1 MARTTI
7 NTQVIPDGTIVSA
20 DLSYPL
26 TDFSSTGIDDN
37 ATSNALT
44 IDSSQDVTF
53 SSHAL
58 FPDNSRA
65 RFGAGLDLQIYHDG
79 SNSYIDES
87 SGVGNLIVKGA
98 NVLLQ
103 NTTGE
108 NYLTLTTNG
117 AATLY
122 YDNAAKLATTST
134 GIDVTGD
141 VNSDSVTTGTFT
153 STGIDD
159 NATSTAITIDSS
171 ENVGIGT
178 TNPSSDAIVK
188 FLAIDDAT
196 SSGLVLEGAR
206 KFSMYSSSS
215 STLSFRDETAGANR
229 ITLDSS
235 GNVGIGTATPN
246 SAGLGY
252 NGQTLQLGERTFIA
266 TDSSGD
272 TRLGGLSGSNIT
284 AFYQGGS
291 ERMRID
297 SSGSLVIG
305 ATTSNNRKLSVN
317 GTGDLVELRSTNS
330 GAAGAQLD
338 LIHNSASPAD
348 GDSVGIINFSNV
360 TTQMANVTG
369 KSSSVSSS
377 YGELHFGTRNGGTYG
392 FSNMIIDRLGNL
404 LVGKASTDYGNST
417 RKEFNLYGTNEAII
431 TLDTGNALP
440 FYLNNNNG
448 GADIWNQ
455 NNNYMR
461 FGTNSTERMRIDSSG
476 KVGVGITNPSGSFHL
491 TTVDS
496 GGSDVY
502 YVAQN
507 TTANRIAGYRIL
519 DESNNIGGVF
529 QYDNGGNNLLI
540 GTTLSSNFQFITNNA
555 ERMRINTDG
564 SIAFSPNAG
573 TVGQAAL
580 SINASGSSYAE
591 LDAFMWGIGWNMPLV
606 LQRQAGNV
614 GIGTISPSEKLHV
627 SGNIRAGVSVTSFQ
641 NGSANDNYIGVG
653 SDNGGDAWFIA
664 HASGYGVALMGYE
677 SAGDR
682 LLIGCDNGAGN
693 NKIDF
698 SLNMG
703 TNAAGTVENT
713 TGATPAVRITASGTL
728 LVGKTA
734 DTNIG
739 QGQVLRANGE
749 TYHTITTGLNTL
761 HVYSVSGS
769 AYRFYVGNDGTVHA
783 TNTSISAI
791 SDASLK
797 ENIRDLDKG
806 LDTINALKPRR
817 FDWKNG
823 DGNDIMGF
831 IAQEVE
837 EVMPELIDE
846 AQYNKDE
853 IKKSLKM
860 GDMIPS
866 MVKAIQELSAQVTEL
881 KAEVAALKG
890 A

>member
-476 KVGVGITNPSGSFHL
+476 KIGIGTTSPSGSFHL
-491 TTVDS
+491 TTVDA
-496 GGSDVY
+496 GGSDVF

-519 DESNNIGGVF
+519 DENNSIGGIF

-540 GTTLSSNFQFITNNA
+540 GTTLASNFQFITSNT
-555 ERMRINTDG
+555 ERMRID
-564 SIAFSPNAG
+564 S
-573 TVGQAAL
+573 
-580 SINASGSSYAE
+580 SGS
-591 LDAFMWGIGWNMPLV
+591 V
-606 LQRQAGNV
+606 LFGKTTSTLATSGGMIIAGNS
-614 GIGTISPSEKLHV
+614 ITMTI
-627 SGNIRAGVSVTSFQ
+627 
-641 NGSANDNYIGVG
+641 
-653 SDNGGDAWFIA
+653 
-664 HASGYGVALMGYE
+664 
-677 SAGDR
+677 
-682 LLIGCDNGAGN
+682 
-693 NKIDF
+693 
-698 SLNMG
+698 
-703 TNAAGTVENT
+703 
-713 TGATPAVRITASGTL
+713 ASGTTYHL
-728 LVGKTA
+728 HDGSNYKFYV
-734 DTNIG
+734 N
-739 QGQVLRANGE
+739 ANGGI
-749 TYHTITTGLNTL
+749 YN
-761 HVYSVSGS
+761 YSGNNVNLSDQRAKKDIVDSGN
-769 AYRFYVGNDGTVHA
+769 YLEKLCNIPVRNFRYNE
-783 TNTSISAI
+783 
-791 SDASLK
+791 DAEDSKHHL
-797 ENIRDLDKG
+797 G
-806 LDTINALKPRR
+806 V
-817 FDWKNG
+817 
-823 DGNDIMGF
+823 

-837 EVMPELIDE
+837 AVAPEFVSKASWEHKDGPMDTV
-846 AQYNKDE
+846 YNTDLMFAMM
-853 IKKSLKM
+853 KS
-860 GDMIPS
+860 
-866 MVKAIQELSAQVTEL
+866 IQELSAQVTEL